1 VTAAITDPGSRP
13 AIRFDWTRAE
23 AEALY
28 GLPFPE
34 LLHRA
39 QLVHRESF
47 DPAEVETASLLS
59 IKTGGCPE
67 DCGYCS
73 QSARWDTGVKATRL
87 MDPGVVVDRAAEAKA
102 AGAGRFCMG
111 AAWRSP
117 KDRDIDRVC
126 EMVAGVKALGMSTC
140 VTLGMLTR
148 PQADRLKAAGLDYYS
163 HNVDTSPEFYG
174 RIITT
179 RTLQDRLET
188 LGHVRAAGIK
198 VCCGGIVGMGEAV
211 DDRLGLLL
219 LLAGMDPHPE
229 SVPLNLW
236 NEVAGTPVMA
246 TAETPDP
253 IAFVRLVA
261 VARILLPRSVVRLS
275 AGRQTMSDELQ
286 ALCFVAGAN
295 SIFLGEVLLTTANP
309 GPDRDAR
316 LLERLGLRAVTGGL
330 VPAAA

>member
-1 VTAAITDPGSRP
+1 MTAADAASGSRP
-13 AIRFDWTRAE
+13 AVRFDWTRAE

-47 DPAEVETASLLS
+47 DPAAVETASLLS

-73 QSARWDTGVKATRL
+73 QSARYDTGVKATRL
-87 MDPGVVVDRAAEAKA
+87 MEAETVVDRAARAKA

-111 AAWRSP
+111 AAWRSL
-117 KDRDIDRVC
+117 KDRDLDRVC

-188 LGHVRAAGIK
+188 LEHVRAAGIK
-198 VCCGGIVGMGEAV
+198 VCCGGIVGMGETV
-211 DDRLGLLL
+211 DDRLGMLL

-236 NEVAGTPVMA
+236 NEVAGTPVMEM
-246 TAETPDP
+246 AEKPDP
-253 IAFVRLVA
+253 IGFVRLVA
-261 VARILLPRSVVRLS
+261 VARILLPRSVLRLS
-275 AGRQTMSDELQ
+275 AGRQYMSDELQ

-295 SIFLGEVLLTTANP
+295 SIFLGDVLLTTANP
-309 GPDRDAR
+309 GPDRDTR
-316 LLERLGLRAVTGGL
+316 LLEKLGLRTVTGGL
-330 VPAAA
+330 VPA

>member
-1 VTAAITDPGSRP
+1 MTAADAGSARP
-13 AIRFDWTRAE
+13 AVRFDWTRAE

-47 DPAEVETASLLS
+47 DPVAVETASLLS

-73 QSARWDTGVKATRL
+73 QSARYDTGVKATRL
-87 MDPGVVVDRAAEAKA
+87 METEAVVDRAARARA

-117 KDRDIDRVC
+117 KDRDLDRVC

-198 VCCGGIVGMGEAV
+198 VCCGGIVGMGETV
-211 DDRLGLLL
+211 DDRLGMLL

-236 NEVAGTPVMA
+236 NKVAGTPVME
-246 TAETPDP
+246 TAEKPDP
-253 IAFVRLVA
+253 IDFVRLVA
-261 VARILLPRSVVRLS
+261 VARILLPRSVLRLS
-275 AGRQTMSDELQ
+275 AGRQYMSDELQ

-295 SIFLGEVLLTTANP
+295 SIFLGDVLLTTANP
-309 GPDRDAR
+309 GVDRDAR
-316 LLERLGLRAVTGGL
+316 LLDRLGLRAVTGGL
-330 VPAAA
+330 VPA

>member
-1 VTAAITDPGSRP
+1 MTAATADSGARP
-13 AIRFDWTRAE
+13 AVRFDGTRAE

-28 GLPFPE
+28 ALPFPE

-47 DPAEVETASLLS
+47 DPAAVETASLLS

-73 QSARWDTGVKATRL
+73 QSARHDTGVRATRL
-87 MDPGVVVDRAAEAKA
+87 MDPESVVERAAQAKA

-117 KDRDIDRVC
+117 KDHDLDRVC
-126 EMVAGVKALGMSTC
+126 EMVAGVKALGLSTC

-148 PQADRLKAAGLDYYS
+148 PQADRLKQAGLDYYS

-198 VCCGGIVGMGEAV
+198 VCCGGIVGMGETV

-236 NEVAGTPVMA
+236 NEVPGTPVMA
-246 TAETPDP
+246 MAAKPDP
-253 IAFVRLVA
+253 IDFVRLVA
-261 VARILLPRSVVRLS
+261 VARILLPRSVLRLS
-275 AGRQTMSDELQ
+275 AGRQYMSDEMQ
-286 ALCFVAGAN
+286 ALCVLAGAN
-295 SIFLGEVLLTTANP
+295 SIFLGDVLLTTANP
-309 GPDRDAR
+309 GLDRDTQ
-316 LLERLGLRAVTGGL
+316 LLDRLGLKAVTGGL
-330 VPAAA
+330 APAA

>member
-1 VTAAITDPGSRP
+1 VTSTDAGSRP

-28 GLPFPE
+28 RLPVPE

-73 QSARWDTGVKATRL
+73 QSARWDTGIKATRL
-87 MDPGVVVDRAAEAKA
+87 MDPGAVVDRAAEA
-102 AGAGRFCMG
+102 RTFCMG

-117 KDRDIDRVC
+117 KDRDLDRVC

-188 LGHVRAAGIK
+188 LGHVRDAGIK
-198 VCCGGIVGMGEAV
+198 VCCGGIIGMGEAV

-246 TAETPDP
+246 TAEAPDP

-316 LLERLGLRAVTGGL
+316 LLEKLGLRAVTGGL
-330 VPAAA
+330 APAPA

>member
-1 VTAAITDPGSRP
+1 MRTTDAGSRP

-47 DPAEVETASLLS
+47 DPAAIETASLLS

-73 QSARWDTGVKATRL
+73 QSARYDTGVKATRL
-87 MDPGVVVDRAAEAKA
+87 MDPGVVVDRAAQAQA

-117 KDRDIDRVC
+117 KDRDLDRVC

-179 RTLQDRLET
+179 RKLQDRLET

-198 VCCGGIVGMGEAV
+198 VCCGGIVGMGETV

-236 NEVAGTPVMA
+236 AEVTGTPVME
-246 TAETPDP
+246 TAEAPDP
-253 IAFVRLVA
+253 IGFVRLVA
-261 VARILLPRSVVRLS
+261 VARILLPRSVLRLS

-286 ALCFVAGAN
+286 ALCILAGAN
-295 SIFLGEVLLTTANP
+295 SIFLGDVLLTTANP
-309 GPDRDAR
+309 GLDRDAR
-316 LLERLGLRAVTGGL
+316 LLDKLGLRAVTGGL
-330 VPAAA
+330 APA